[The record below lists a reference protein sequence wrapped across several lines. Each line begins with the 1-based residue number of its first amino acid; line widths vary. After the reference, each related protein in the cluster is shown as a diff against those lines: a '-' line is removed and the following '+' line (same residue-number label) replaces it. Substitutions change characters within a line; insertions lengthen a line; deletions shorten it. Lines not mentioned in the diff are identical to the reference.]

1 MRAHTPLDTTAVNH
15 VPIRRDLA
23 PHQLIRDPVHLEARG
38 PVEKDREAMPI
49 KRPRPEPTRLPAY
62 VLNATPKFFD
72 QDRVH
77 AMPVPVPF
85 DGLPAAC
92 AFHRTART
100 TFLVAVRVPEDALT
114 EGTPPPGRLGIED
127 PD

>member
-1 MRAHTPLDTTAVNH
+1 MRAHAPLDTTAVNH
-15 VPIRRDLA
+15 VPIGRNLS
-23 PHQLIRDPVHLEARG
+23 PHQLPGDAIHLEARG
-38 PVEKDREAMPI
+38 PVEKDREPVPI

-62 VLNATPKFFD
+62 VLNAAPKFFD

-100 TFLVAVRVPEDALT
+100 TFLVAVRLTDDALT
-114 EGTPPPGRLGIED
+114 EGTATPGRLGIED